1 MGCGMRGNE
10 NARSLHRLTSLQLS
24 LPSLR
29 AHKVRD
35 WYVDSFTELRAFP
48 AIKDAADELAF
59 TDLLRSIYRRHQH
72 AVPVM
77 AMGVAELKAEVA
89 AAGGMGALSSS
100 SRSGGSGVF
109 GRGALAEMPEIKS
122 AILIPRGGHLPHDTD
137 GKLLRMGHEAT
148 ALVFGAQHLPTGH
161 PRKRQLFEQARA
173 MRLEERQGWL
183 AVRTSEFPAGDLEGA
198 AKASLA
204 IATYH
209 LELQELEKGREWL
222 AKALHT
228 YKAHFAIRVLLRM

>member
-1 MGCGMRGNE
+1 M
-10 NARSLHRLTSLQLS
+10 
-24 LPSLR
+24 
-29 AHKVRD
+29 
-35 WYVDSFTELRAFP
+35 
-48 AIKDAADELAF
+48 
-59 TDLLRSIYRRHQH
+59 
-72 AVPVM
+72 
-77 AMGVAELKAEVA
+77 
-89 AAGGMGALSSS
+89 
-100 SRSGGSGVF
+100 
-109 GRGALAEMPEIKS
+109 AEMPEIKS

-222 AKALHT
+222 AKALEEAPKDKALVRAAIEHNMSIVKQIMQAFSASSTPVQSGRSSPVQGAGGVAGDHAHT
-228 YKAHFAIRVLLRM
+228 SSQLAEQPAVAAHQPAEGTQQHAEAAEVAGAIEKLANLNLETA

>member
-1 MGCGMRGNE
+1 M
-10 NARSLHRLTSLQLS
+10 
-24 LPSLR
+24 
-29 AHKVRD
+29 
-35 WYVDSFTELRAFP
+35 
-48 AIKDAADELAF
+48 
-59 TDLLRSIYRRHQH
+59 
-72 AVPVM
+72 
-77 AMGVAELKAEVA
+77 
-89 AAGGMGALSSS
+89 
-100 SRSGGSGVF
+100 
-109 GRGALAEMPEIKS
+109 AEMPEIKS

-161 PRKRQLFEQARA
+161 PRKRQLFEQARS

-222 AKALHT
+222 AKALEEAPED
-228 YKAHFAIRVLLRM
+228 KALVRAAIEHNMSIVKQIMQAFSASSTPVQSGRSSPVQGAGRVAGDHANTSSQHAEQPAEAAHQPAESSQQPAEAAEVVGAIEKLAHLNLETA

>member
-109 GRGALAEMPEIKS
+109 GRGALAEMPEI
-122 AILIPRGGHLPHDTD
+122 H
-137 GKLLRMGHEAT
+137 
-148 ALVFGAQHLPTGH
+148 Q
-161 PRKRQLFEQARA
+161 
-173 MRLEERQGWL
+173 
-183 AVRTSEFPAGDLEGA
+183 VR
-198 AKASLA
+198 
-204 IATYH
+204 
-209 LELQELEKGREWL
+209 
-222 AKALHT
+222 
-228 YKAHFAIRVLLRM
+228 